1 MNCRVASLEEQTP
14 LLALTATGV
23 VKHYQKADQ
32 PALADFNLAISR
44 GEFFGL
50 LGPNGAGK
58 TTALSILC
66 GLLAPDRGSVA
77 VHGLS
82 YRDDPYAIKK
92 EIGIVP
98 QEIALY
104 DRLTGRENLAFF
116 GRLLG
121 LGTGLLHER
130 TRDCLEIAQL
140 ASRADHLVGTYSTGM
155 KRRLNLVIGLLN
167 EPLLLFLD
175 EPTVGIDTQSR
186 HLIHQE
192 LRRLHHQGTTL
203 LYTTHYMEEAEELC
217 SRVAILDNG
226 RILEQGAPDEL
237 LRRSGSRNLE
247 ALFLDLTGKQLR
259 DT

>member
-23 VKHYQKADQ
+23 VKHYQKANQ
-32 PALADFNLAISR
+32 PALADFNLEISR

-104 DRLTGRENLAFF
+104 DDLSAAENLGYWGGAH
-116 GRLLG
+116 RM
-121 LGTGLLHER
+121 
-130 TRDCLEIAQL
+130 I
-140 ASRADHLVGTYSTGM
+140 RAV
-155 KRRLNLVIGLLN
+155 RV
-167 EPLLLFLD
+167 EPM
-175 EPTVGIDTQSR
+175 QA
-186 HLIHQE
+186 
-192 LRRLHHQGTTL
+192 LR
-203 LYTTHYMEEAEELC
+203 EE
-217 SRVAILDNG
+217 
-226 RILEQGAPDEL
+226 
-237 LRRSGSRNLE
+237 
-247 ALFLDLTGKQLR
+247 
-259 DT
+259 